1 MCFCFMKNILYIF
14 PLFIFLNSCG
24 NANGKRNIEAFYFPL
39 NKLEAGKVYEYQS
52 VGNPNDPPMYW
63 YYKSIEEGGQRY
75 LLGTAY
81 DPEFSPDQLVRE
93 ERASNGMLLAD
104 FYMYEKDSTGK
115 KVQLPANIEA
125 ANVFPF
131 QVNDPPGVL
140 LSSVTWQSLADSAT
154 VSHVRNRQFDKDT
167 TVIFDGKNLPAVKFL
182 TRELV
187 DQETEGHLELEY
199 SGMEVY
205 AKGLG
210 LVFFK
215 KNISKEWQM
224 AYRLAD
230 VYDMSAFEQ
239 KFKTKLSLQ

>member
-1 MCFCFMKNILYIF
+1 MKRILYSF
-14 PLFIFLNSCG
+14 SLFIVIYGCG
-24 NANGKRNIEAFYFPL
+24 NDSARRNIEAFYFPL
-39 NKLEAGKVYEYQS
+39 KKLETGQVYEYQS

-63 YYKSIEEGGQRY
+63 YYKSLEEGGQQY
-75 LLGTAY
+75 LLGMAY
-81 DPEFSPDQLVRE
+81 DPEFSPDQFVRE
-93 ERASNGMLLAD
+93 ERAVNGMLLAD

-131 QVNDPPGVL
+131 LIKDPPGVL
-140 LSSVTWQSLADSAT
+140 LSSVTWQSLADSAQ
-154 VSHVRNRQFDKDT
+154 VSLVRNRQFDKDT

-199 SGMEVY
+199 GGMEVY
-205 AKGLG
+205 AKGIG

-215 KNISKEWQM
+215 KNISKDWQM
-224 AYRLAD
+224 AYRLAA
-230 VYDMSAFEQ
+230 VYDMEAFEQ
-239 KFKTKLSLQ
+239 RFKTSLGLQ